1 MTRIP
6 WMAVWCSIR
15 IPNAFEHKPGSL
27 LFSGRMA
34 DVVLVIADRNC
45 MNQET
50 ISVRGHVVNNIR

>member
-1 MTRIP
+1 
-6 WMAVWCSIR
+6 MAVWCSIR

-50 ISVRGHVVNNIR
+50 IIIVRGHVVNNIR